1 MPAQRPRAPTPMNA
15 ARPAPSRSADAQATT
30 VRRGGSGDGPC
41 DPPPPRDRAVRKPR
55 PPPSPFGEGT
65 EPRQDGERER
75 RPGRSRRLQCRGP
88 LRRGRDPPPPS
99 RRRRGLALYPCYD
112 GRGRPTGLEARPER
126 FRRATGAPLASHAPA
141 DCRTYRLASQ
151 PASPDTRTTVGTGFR
166 PLWKRAARRSPLPS
180 RRGISKRCP
189 EFGGIPESLPGRTF
203 RIV

>member
-1 MPAQRPRAPTPMNA
+1 MYWQPGIVTGSVNLEATFPGCLHHHHLEPA
-15 ARPAPSRSADAQATT
+15 
-30 VRRGGSGDGPC
+30 VRRM
-41 DPPPPRDRAVRKPR
+41 DRHIRRGTPHWRAPR
-55 PPPSPFGEGT
+55 PPEGT

-166 PLWKRAARRSPLPS
+166 PLWKRAARRSPVPS
-180 RRGISKRCP
+180 RRGNSKRCP
-189 EFGGIPESLPGRTF
+189 EFGGIPENLPGTTF